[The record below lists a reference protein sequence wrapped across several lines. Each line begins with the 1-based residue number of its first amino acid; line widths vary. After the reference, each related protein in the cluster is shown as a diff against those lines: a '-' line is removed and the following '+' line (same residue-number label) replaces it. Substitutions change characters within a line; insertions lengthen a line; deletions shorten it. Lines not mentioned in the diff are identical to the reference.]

1 MSSAEKSRHV
11 SGWYSKDKLT
21 KEEEEARR
29 RQVDEWYEKRIALNY
44 RQIALEAPGKMV
56 LALGRLAQERSLPFD
71 QFVEGILADYLER
84 EGIDWKQA

>member
-1 MSSAEKSRHV
+1 MSTAEQPRHV
-11 SGWYSKDKLT
+11 SGWYGKDKLT

-29 RQVDEWYEKRIALNY
+29 RQAEEWYDRRIALNY

-56 LALGRLAQERSLPFD
+56 LALGRLAQERNVPFG
-71 QFVEGILADYLER
+71 QFVEDILADYLAR